1 MNHFHEKILMYGK
14 YAKIISEKR
23 FGICFHEFFGQDF
36 LNFFGPTV
44 DFEDFFVDMPKSI
57 ICLLLDDVL
66 QKMVSLFCSLASSK
80 SNSKGVSNHVMSANW
95 QIL

>member
-1 MNHFHEKILMYGK
+1 MENMQKLFQKKDLVFAFMN
-14 YAKIISEKR
+14 
-23 FGICFHEFFGQDF
+23 FFGQDF

-66 QKMVSLFCSLASSK
+66 QKMVSLFCSLASGSK
-80 SNSKGVSNHVMSANW
+80 SNSKGVS
-95 QIL
+95 